1 MHILTANRAYN
12 YNPTNSASVYFQIN
26 YTRSGTTYILRYTL
40 PNAKVTITDIY
51 DRLTDD
57 GVTDNK
63 SFIGTADPKG
73 LYTDIGIDEVNNEY
87 TFFYTKGSDS
97 LNSVKVS
104 WISSDAS
111 LYLPLHMGFVN
122 VLPTTSSTIEKDDT
136 EGDLYLSYWGSYRLP
151 MNVDTGVS
159 RGGSTIISQVSSEWE
174 SLQTSTS
181 GGSDI
186 TPLGIYNSYKYTV
199 RGKKV
204 KLVNFPFS
212 KLKGFDNF
220 LEFISE
226 DDTTIYINN
235 TLCLMLF
242 DISYP
247 RTVRVDVENSG
258 DTTVIHTQENLME
271 VSLDIYHQTNFR
283 S

>member
-1 MHILTANRAYN
+1 MHILLARRAYN
-12 YNPTNSASVYFQIN
+12 YNPTASASVYVQIS
-26 YTRSGTTYILRYTL
+26 YTRSGKTYLLRYTL
-40 PNAKVTITDIY
+40 PNAAVSISSIY
-51 DRLTDD
+51 ESLTDGD
-57 GVTDNK
+57 VTNNK

-73 LYTDIGIDEVNNEY
+73 LYTDIGIDETSYEY
-87 TFFYTKGSDS
+87 TFFYTNGSDS

-122 VLPTTSSTIEKDDT
+122 VLPSSSSTVEKDDT
-136 EGDLYLSYWGSYRLP
+136 AGDLYLSYWGSYRLP

-159 RGGSTIISQVSSEWE
+159 RGGSTIISQVSSDWE

-204 KLVNFPFS
+204 KLVNFPYL

-226 DDTTIYINN
+226 DDTPVNINS

-242 DISYP
+242 DLSYP
-247 RTVRVDVENSG
+247 LTVRIDVENSG
-258 DTTVIHTQENLME
+258 DTSVIHTQENLME
-271 VSLDIYHQTNFR
+271 VSLDIYHTTNFR
-283 S
+283 